1 MPIDLKNFNNKISI
15 ILILLILSNYLFI
28 SLGFFNII
36 LKINTA
42 IFFITILYFYIK
54 NFKNNLTLKIYFLL
68 ILLIALGT
76 PAEGWDLRS
85 LYLFH
90 AKRIFFDQSLYSV
103 ADNYAI
109 FSHNDYPLLFHAF
122 SASFA
127 FFSGYWHEVFPKSA
141 YSFIY
146 LPPLIFLS
154 SYINNKKYIILLSIL
169 IFFLGT
175 HLFDGGIDGAVAL
188 YFITLG
194 YCFFKIFLMKDDN
207 ESKKYLNFSTFLF
220 CLTLPLIKNE
230 GFVLL
235 LLLFLT
241 TICVKLFDK
250 NLLNSIGK
258 LSIFS
263 LAFIPFIIWKTFCY
277 NNGIVNTDFTIT
289 LLNENLINR
298 LLSMENYV
306 LFFNYL
312 IFSNEKS
319 LIALIIFIL
328 SFYFNFNKKL
338 FYFILLLYL
347 SYTILLLIIYFSTP
361 YDLSYH
367 LETSAHRVS
376 ETLMLLL
383 GFFALYNASLKSLN
397 KTS

>member
-154 SYINNKKYIILLSIL
+154 SY
-169 IFFLGT
+169 
-175 HLFDGGIDGAVAL
+175 
-188 YFITLG
+188 
-194 YCFFKIFLMKDDN
+194 
-207 ESKKYLNFSTFLF
+207 
-220 CLTLPLIKNE
+220 
-230 GFVLL
+230 
-235 LLLFLT
+235 
-241 TICVKLFDK
+241 
-250 NLLNSIGK
+250 NLQFRN
-258 LSIFS
+258 
-263 LAFIPFIIWKTFCY
+263 
-277 NNGIVNTDFTIT
+277 
-289 LLNENLINR
+289 
-298 LLSMENYV
+298 
-306 LFFNYL
+306 
-312 IFSNEKS
+312 
-319 LIALIIFIL
+319 
-328 SFYFNFNKKL
+328 
-338 FYFILLLYL
+338 
-347 SYTILLLIIYFSTP
+347 
-361 YDLSYH
+361 
-367 LETSAHRVS
+367 
-376 ETLMLLL
+376 
-383 GFFALYNASLKSLN
+383 
-397 KTS
+397 